1 MGGPTVGVDVPELD
15 DREYEDLL
23 AEAKKVI
30 PATADAWTDMNPHDP
45 GVTIVELLAW
55 LTESYVY
62 QLDQVTDRHREKYLR
77 LVGERRRRPRSASV
91 ELSLSPPGQDVA
103 IPAGTRLEATD
114 GTGTTRRFETDHDV
128 VCTDA
133 ELAAVVTVDET
144 GVTDNTEPNDTE
156 GMFFRAF
163 GESAHSGAALCLGFD
178 GDPFEGVDRCSL
190 SVAYH
195 DDDLPDPDG
204 EADDHETFVPSVE
217 VVWEYCTDE
226 SRWADDDAWDRLAL
240 LGDGTDRFYDGGAIS
255 LGRPPGYQPTTPGD
269 HGVGLHD
276 PGLVWLRCRI
286 RTSGYE
292 IPPQFD
298 AVRTNVVTASH
309 RITDA
314 DVTLERVESDVPAL
328 DGQRFAFPDAPV
340 QSVTVAV
347 DGTTW
352 SEVPDF
358 DASGPDDRHYV
369 LDPEAG
375 EVRFGDGERG
385 AVPPADATVVA
396 TSVVYGGGDE
406 GNVPESTAW
415 NFAAPERELGEG
427 LRCADVSITPLGPA
441 TGGQDMESIEAAF
454 RRVKRDRRVPY
465 RGVTAEDYAAIA
477 RRTPGLRIARTT
489 VAVGTDDGRP
499 EVTVVVVPYAP
510 VDCSKP
516 EPSEGFLAAVQR
528 QLDARRL
535 LTDRVTATGP
545 TYVGLTIDV
554 EARTRRTYAGV
565 GQETAVRT
573 AIEEYLDPLR
583 GGESGDGWAFGRGV
597 SEAELAEALGSLEMV
612 DRVQD
617 VTVTAHGDATVT
629 GDGTITIGETA
640 LFYVES
646 ITTDLRVRERET
658 GGARR

>member
-1 MGGPTVGVDVPELD
+1 MGVDVPELD
-15 DREYEDLL
+15 DREYEELL
-23 AEAKKVI
+23 EEAKKVI
-30 PATADAWTDMNPHDP
+30 PATADSWTDMNPHDP

-77 LVGERRRRPRSASV
+77 LVGDSRRRPRSASV
-91 ELSLSPPGQDVA
+91 ALSLSPPGQSVA

-114 GTGTTRRFETDHDV
+114 GEGATRRFETDHDV
-128 VCTDA
+128 VCIDA

-144 GVTDNTEPNDTE
+144 GVTDNTEPNETS

-163 GESAHSGAALCLGFD
+163 GDTAHAGAALCLGFD
-178 GDPFEGVDRCSL
+178 GDPFAEADRCSL

-195 DDDLPDPDG
+195 DADLPEPDG
-204 EADDHETFVPSVE
+204 EADDPETFVPSVE

-226 SRWADDDAWDRLAL
+226 SRWSDDDAWKRLPL
-240 LGDGTDRFYDGGAIS
+240 LGDGTDRFYEGGAIA
-255 LGRPPGYQPTTPGD
+255 LGRSPGYEPTTPGD
-269 HGVGLHD
+269 RGVGPHD
-276 PGLVWLRCRI
+276 SGLVWLRCRI
-286 RTSGYE
+286 RTPGYE

-298 AVRTNVVTASH
+298 AIQMNVVTASH
-309 RITDA
+309 RLTDT
-314 DVTLERVESDVPAL
+314 DVTLQQVDDGDVPAL

-340 QSVTVAV
+340 QSATIAV
-347 DGTTW
+347 DGTAWT
-352 SEVPDF
+352 EVPDF

-385 AVPPADATVVA
+385 AVPPAEATVVA
-396 TSVVYGGGDE
+396 TSVVYGGGDV
-406 GNVPESTAW
+406 GNLPESAAW
-415 NFAAPERELGEG
+415 DFADPERALDDR
-427 LRCADVSITPLGPA
+427 LRCADVSLSSLGPA
-441 TGGQDMESIEAAF
+441 TGGRDVESIEAAF
-454 RRVKRDRRVPY
+454 RRVKRDRRVSY
-465 RGVTAEDYAAIA
+465 RGVTVEDYAEIA
-477 RRTPGLRIARTT
+477 RRTPGLRIART
-489 VAVGTDDGRP
+489 AVVVDTDDGQP

-510 VDCSKP
+510 ADCSKP

-528 QLDARRL
+528 QLAARRL
-535 LTDRVTATGP
+535 LTDRVTAEAP
-545 TYVGLTIDV
+545 PYVGLTVDV

-583 GGESGDGWAFGRGV
+583 GGEEGEGWPFGRGV
-597 SEAELAEALGSLEMV
+597 SEAELAEVLDALEMV
-612 DRVQD
+612 DQVQD

-629 GDGTITIGETA
+629 GNGTITIGETA

>member
-1 MGGPTVGVDVPELD
+1 MGVDVPELD
-15 DREYEDLL
+15 DREYEQLL
-23 AEAKKVI
+23 EEAKKVI
-30 PATADAWTDMNPHDP
+30 PATAESWTDMNPHDP

-62 QLDQVTDRHREKYLR
+62 QLDQVTDHHREKYLR

-91 ELSLSPPGQDVA
+91 SLSLSPPGRGVE

-114 GTGTTRRFETDHDV
+114 GEGTTRRFETDHDV

-133 ELAAVVTVDET
+133 ELAAVLTVDET
-144 GVTDNTEPNDTE
+144 GVTDNTEPNETE

-163 GESAHSGAALCLGFD
+163 GDTAQAGAAFCLGFD
-178 GDPFEGVDRCSL
+178 GDPFADTDRCSL
-190 SVAYH
+190 SFSYH
-195 DDDLPDPDG
+195 DADLPEPDG
-204 EADDHETFVPSVE
+204 EVGDPETFVPSVE

-226 SRWADDDAWDRLAL
+226 SRWDEDAAWERLGL
-240 LGDGTDRFYDGGAIS
+240 LGDETDRFYEGGSVS
-255 LGRPPGYQPTTPGD
+255 LGRPPGYEPTAAGD
-269 HGVGLHD
+269 RGVGPHE

-286 RTSGYE
+286 RTPGYE

-298 AVRTNVVTASH
+298 AIRTNVVTASH
-309 RITDA
+309 RTTDA
-314 DVTLERVESDVPAL
+314 DVTLRRVDDDGVPAL

-340 QSVTVAV
+340 QSATIAI

-352 SEVPDF
+352 TEVPDF

-369 LDPEAG
+369 LDPVAG

-385 AVPPADATVVA
+385 AVPSAEATVVA
-396 TSVVYGGGDE
+396 SSVVYGGGDA
-406 GNVPESTAW
+406 GNVPASTAW
-415 NFAAPERELGEG
+415 NVADPEQELGEG
-427 LRCADVSITPLGPA
+427 LRCADVSMTPLGPA

-465 RGVTAEDYAAIA
+465 RGVTGDDYAAIA
-477 RRTPGLRIARTT
+477 RRTPGIRIARTA
-489 VAVGTDDGRP
+489 VAVDTDDGRP
-499 EVTVVVVPYAP
+499 AVTVVIVPYAP
-510 VDCSKP
+510 ADCSKP
-516 EPSEGFLAAVQR
+516 VPSEGFLAAVQR
-528 QLDARRL
+528 HLDARRL
-535 LTDRVTATGP
+535 LTDRVTADAP
-545 TYVGLTIDV
+545 PYVGLTIDV

-583 GGESGDGWAFGRGV
+583 GGEAGEGWPFGRGV
-597 SEAELAEALGSLEMV
+597 SEAELADVLDGLEMV
-612 DRVQD
+612 DQVQD
-617 VTVTAHGDATVT
+617 VTVTAHGDATVA
-629 GDGTITIGETA
+629 GDGTIRIGETS

-646 ITTDLRVRERET
+646 ISADLRIYERET